1 MKCLAELLY
10 YGNNEGTFPCENN
23 LTLAIGIVLFLTF

>member
-1 MKCLAELLY
+1 MAT
-10 YGNNEGTFPCENN
+10 NEGTFPCENN